1 MTSEPSYTANQS
13 GSSDLSVG
21 ATVVRAASRE
31 IPEDRVAPLLQG
43 PSPDARSGKEQDG
56 NDARTVFSGGS
67 YSRSAGNGEQYGPAR
82 PRHQGLRASP

>member
-43 PSPDARSGKEQDG
+43 PPQTHDRGKG
-56 NDARTVFSGGS
+56 RTGTTRGLS
-67 YSRSAGNGEQYGPAR
+67 SAAALALGR
-82 PRHQGLRASP
+82 QGMASN